1 MRTNILLASFAL
13 FSLIACMGFPAF
25 AEEGVTDTEI
35 HIGQWGPQTGPAAA
49 WGSVA
54 RGTGVLFEMINEKGG
69 IHGRKIIYHTFN
81 DAYNPAQTL
90 AGVKQLQESVGI
102 FAWVGGV
109 GTAPGMAVKDYLM
122 ERKTPWISPAS
133 GSMHWIDPPQKYLFA
148 TYPLYKME
156 AKALCRYSV
165 EILGK
170 TRVAI
175 AYQNDDYGANGLKGA
190 KEELAKH
197 GLTLVA
203 EVPVD
208 TAEGD
213 LRPQAAKL
221 KQADADTVLLWVAP
235 KHAIALLGAAKA
247 MKYDPQWM
255 STSTCSDYP
264 YLYDISKGLW
274 EGVITT
280 FFGDGPDSFGP
291 LMREYKAAYDKFA
304 APGERWGTFFT
315 SGFGF
320 AEPLVEALHRCGR
333 DLTRERLV
341 EELEK
346 LQYFRGVMGRI
357 SFAPFDPNDPMCRQG
372 QTEVFIAKCVEDGDM
387 VQLTDWLKID

>member
-1 MRTNILLASFAL
+1 MRTHILLASFAL
-13 FSLIACMGFPAF
+13 FFLIACMGFPAF

-122 ERKTPWISPAS
+122 ERKVPWISPAS

-170 TRVAI
+170 NRIAI

-203 EVPVD
+203 QVPVD
-208 TAEGD
+208 TGEGD
-213 LRPQAAKL
+213 LRPHAAKL
-221 KQADADTVLLWVAP
+221 KQSDADTVLLWVAP

-315 SGFGF
+315 AGFGF

-333 DLTRERLV
+333 DLSRERLV

-357 SFAPFDPNDPMCRQG
+357 SFAPFDPDDPMCRQG

>member
-1 MRTNILLASFAL
+1 MKKQIPAIIAAIMTLVILFCMPAL
-13 FSLIACMGFPAF
+13 

-90 AGVKQLQESVGI
+90 SGVKQLQESVGI

-109 GTAPGMAVKDYLM
+109 GTASGMAVKDYLM
-122 ERKTPWISPAS
+122 ERKVPWISPAS
-133 GSMHWIDPPQKYLFA
+133 GSMQWITPPQKYLFA

-156 AKALCRYSV
+156 AKALCRYAV
-165 EILGK
+165 EIMGK
-170 TRVAI
+170 TRIAI
-175 AYQNDDYGANGLKGA
+175 VYQNDEYGNNGMMGA

-197 GLTLVA
+197 GMNLVA
-203 EVPVD
+203 AIPVEKSE
-208 TAEGD
+208 TD
-213 LRPQAAKL
+213 LKSHVMRL
-221 KQADADTVLLWVAP
+221 KKSDADTVLMWVFP
-235 KHAIALLGAAKA
+235 KHALGLLGAAKA
-247 MKYDPQWM
+247 MKFDPQWM

-264 YLYDISKGLW
+264 YMNEISKGLW
-274 EGVITT
+274 AGVITT
-280 FFGDGPDSFGP
+280 AFGDGPDSFGP

-304 APGERWGTFFT
+304 APDERWGTFFT
-315 SGFGF
+315 AGFGF

-333 DLTRERLV
+333 DLSRERLV
-341 EELEK
+341 DELEK

-357 SFAPFDPNDPMCRQG
+357 SFAPFDPENPMCRQG
-372 QTEVFIAKCVEDGDM
+372 QTEVFIAKCVEGGDM